1 MRSKPVMLP
10 VMRSLCRVRKRS
22 MTVLRMR
29 FAKNI
34 MPETVM
40 ERLSILVAAKGRA
53 AISAFLFLPVFSSVF
68 PAYFSSFAAPL
79 LFHPLE
85 ESDGRADKVELLAEL
100 VLKEPLVAKVQS
112 ASLVGEE
119 HEGRRGAGRLRH
131 VVKLHLPAGRRG
143 PTVKVHLR
151 KPPVELA
158 GRDAPP
164 ALGGHLVNY
173 SV

>member
-1 MRSKPVMLP
+1 MIRRPPRSTLFPYTTLF
-10 VMRSLCRVRKRS
+10 RSL
-22 MTVLRMR
+22 
-29 FAKNI
+29 FQ
-34 MPETVM
+34 
-40 ERLSILVAAKGRA
+40 
-53 AISAFLFLPVFSSVF
+53 PV
-68 PAYFSSFAAPL
+68 
-79 LFHPLE
+79 E

-112 ASLVGEE
+112 TDLVGEE
-119 HEGRRGAGRLRH
+119 HKGRRGAGRLRH
-131 VVKLHLPAGRRG
+131 VVNLHLPAGGRG